1 MNDNERDFPRD
12 DLADLAEE
20 AGRLFETDDDDTSE
34 TTLPD
39 SKLDEEIYF
48 EEKKTTFKINWG
60 FLVIGAVAIIL
71 PAILFNQKDN
81 TGSVNN
87 NTTNNSVVV
96 TDVTE
101 SVKVTQG
108 TTSIEYDIKDTE
120 GAIKEQHLT
129 NIPVVVT
136 EEVDSY
142 FKDTIYYL
150 KAAMRVDNFIATNE
164 LYGNADLVQTYLKL
178 VDDFNNEVSGW
189 SSHTIPVGC
198 EKFDEMICKS
208 IVAYQYYFDEVAN
221 ACDLETEEDYRNKL
235 RAAALYIATTIDYSD
250 VVEDFLPVFYYYGLY
265 E

>member
-1 MNDNERDFPRD
+1 MNDNERDFPND

-20 AGRLFETDDDDTSE
+20 AGRLFETDDIMSE
-34 TTLPD
+34 TTLSK
-39 SKLDEEIYF
+39 SKLDEEMCF
-48 EEKKTTFKINWG
+48 ERKRVPFKLNWG

-81 TGSVNN
+81 TGQARD
-87 NTTNNSVVV
+87 NTIDNSVVV

-101 SVKVTQG
+101 SVKVTQS
-108 TTSIEYDIKDTE
+108 TTSIEYEIEGTE
-120 GAIKEQHLT
+120 SAIKEQHLT

-164 LYGNADLVQTYLKL
+164 LYGNIDLVQTYLKL
-178 VDDFNNEVSGW
+178 VDDFNTEVSGW
-189 SSHTIPVGC
+189 SSHTIPAGC

-235 RAAALYIATTIDYSD
+235 RAAALYVETTVDYSD